1 MIKVHGVMLDITN
14 LRNAEYTIGTPLED
28 AKMRDLTINSL
39 FFNVNESKV
48 EDFTGKGF
56 PDLMAGRIQTPSDPV
71 WTFKYDAVQLLRAIR
86 FSSRFQFEIDP
97 QILEAASDEEVRR
110 CIHSKVSRE
119 RIGKE
124 LDKIF
129 EGNHPEASAALLQD
143 LDLLKLLYKI
153 PDNAVE
159 LQD

>member
-1 MIKVHGVMLDITN
+1 M
-14 LRNAEYTIGTPLED
+14 
-28 AKMRDLTINSL
+28 S
-39 FFNVNESKV
+39 
-48 EDFTGKGF
+48 
-56 PDLMAGRIQTPSDPV
+56 
-71 WTFKYDAVQLLRAIR
+71 LLRAIR

-124 LDKIF
+124 LGKIF
-129 EGNHPEASAALLQD
+129 EGNNPEASAALLQD